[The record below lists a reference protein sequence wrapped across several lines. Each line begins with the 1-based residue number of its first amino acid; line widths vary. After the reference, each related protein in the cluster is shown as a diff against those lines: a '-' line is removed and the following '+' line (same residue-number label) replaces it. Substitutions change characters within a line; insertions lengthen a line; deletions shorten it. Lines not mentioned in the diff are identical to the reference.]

1 MAEREYVYPPVIGA
15 MKGAFR
21 ALDLKVD
28 VHGADRIPRSG
39 GAVLASNHISYLDF
53 ILAGYAALPSGRRVR
68 FMAKKEVFDNKISGP
83 LMRGMRHIPVDREA
97 GLSSYRQALAD
108 LKSGEV
114 VGVFGEA
121 TISRSFMIK
130 DLKNG
135 AVRMAQAAD
144 VPLIPVILWGT
155 QRLWTKGRKR
165 RLWQRHLPITVLVG
179 EPMYPKKGQNSTELT
194 AELHARLSALL
205 DEAQANYPDKPS
217 GPADSWWL
225 PAHLGGT
232 APTLEEATE
241 MDARGRAEQQQP
253 EEATATAA
261 ATPQEPAKETVA
273 APVAAPVAEPET
285 AATTTAEEP
294 ANETVEEPTKTAV
307 EEPDAKPVA
316 KPVAEPAKE
325 TPKETAIEPATETA
339 DDTDDTEPT
348 PEAAD
353 AAADE
358 PAKET
363 VAAKDSA
370 QDS

>member
-1 MAEREYVYPPVIGA
+1 VAEREYVYPPVIRA

-53 ILAGYAALPSGRRVR
+53 IFAGAAALPAKRKVR

-97 GLSSYRQALAD
+97 GLSSYRQALD
-108 LKSGEV
+108 YLKSGEI

-135 AVRMAQAAD
+135 AVRMAQAAN
-144 VPLIPVILWGT
+144 VPLIPVVLWGT
-155 QRLWTKGRKR
+155 QRMWTKGRPK

-179 EPMYPKKGQNSTELT
+179 EPMYPKKGQNSNELT

-217 GPADSWWL
+217 GPEESWWL

-232 APTLEEATE
+232 APTLEQAAE
-241 MDARGRAEQQQP
+241 MDARGRGESPA
-253 EEATATAA
+253 EEAAAKPEAATKPEAA
-261 ATPQEPAKETVA
+261 AKP
-273 APVAAPVAEPET
+273 AEPQ
-285 AATTTAEEP
+285 AEEP
-294 ANETVEEPTKTAV
+294 AKAQAAEPPKT
-307 EEPDAKPVA
+307 
-316 KPVAEPAKE
+316 PVAEPAKATAVE
-325 TPKETAIEPATETA
+325 AEEPTKES
-339 DDTDDTEPT
+339 DTEPAGE
-348 PEAAD
+348 PAAEPTVEP
-353 AAADE
+353 ADE

-363 VAAKDSA
+363 VSAKDTA
-370 QDS
+370 EDS